1 MRRYLIVANQTLLGE
16 ALLARVRECIAAGP
30 CEFHLV
36 VPATHAPG
44 RVMQTEV
51 RDRAYAAQRLQ
62 DGLERFRS
70 LGITV
75 EGEVGDARPID
86 AIRDVMLHA
95 GPFHEIIVSTLP
107 PGVSRWLHQD
117 LPHRAQRAFGVPVTH
132 VVTPAPVL
140 HRVG

>member
-1 MRRYLIVANQTLLGE
+1 MRRYLVVANQTLLGE

-44 RVMQTEV
+44 RVMQTES
-51 RDRAYAAQRLQ
+51 RDRAYAVQRLR
-62 DGLERFRS
+62 DGLERFRE
-70 LGITV
+70 LGISV
-75 EGEVGDARPID
+75 EGEVGDSRPID

-107 PGVSRWLHQD
+107 PGISRWLHQD
-117 LPHRAQRAFGVPVTH
+117 LPHRIQRTFELPTSM
-132 VVTPAPVL
+132 VVA
-140 HRVG
+140 RAAA

>member
-1 MRRYLIVANQTLLGE
+1 MRRYLVVANQTLLGE

-44 RVMQTEV
+44 RVMQTES
-51 RDRAYAAQRLQ
+51 RDRAYAVQRLR
-62 DGLERFRS
+62 DGLERFRE
-70 LGITV
+70 LGISV

-107 PGVSRWLHQD
+107 PGISRWLHQD
-117 LPHRAQRAFGVPVTH
+117 LPHRIQRTFELPTSM
-132 VVTPAPVL
+132 VVA
-140 HRVG
+140 RAAA